1 MNQTVAP
8 LTESAVLA
16 LAARQRAFYDQPS
29 IDARIAQLI
38 RQAPDQNLPEAQLI
52 TMLRATRALYFDC
65 HVQVVSG
72 HHTGL
77 YLRFESIARAP
88 DSITVIASSMADW
101 IRRTF
106 PASPPTG
113 IVTTSSD
120 ARLLALRTADL
131 LTDLPGFQVVL
142 TPFDYQSGKI
152 GTDVVQGAIETGKS
166 YLALNDVTTRGMCV
180 SKLGKVVT
188 DRRGRLA
195 GMMVFARR
203 DSGQFPLMDELT
215 ATHPFYISA
224 DLNLPQ
230 WEPAQCPLCTA
241 QEPLWQWSRLPE
253 L

>member
-1 MNQTVAP
+1 MADRVLVTIGTRKGVFVAEAAKTRRRFDLRGP
-8 LTESAVLA
+8 FGDGVPVYATLIDTRGATPRLFASSCNPFFGNKLLRSTDLGTTFKETKSTPAFPKDDGRA
-16 LAARQRAFYDQPS
+16 LANIWSLEPGPGKRD
-29 IDARIAQLI
+29 L
-38 RQAPDQNLPEAQLI
+38 LCGVE
-52 TMLRATRALYFDC
+52 
-65 HVQVVSG
+65 
-72 HHTGL
+72 
-77 YLRFESIARAP
+77 
-88 DSITVIASSMADW
+88 
-101 IRRTF
+101 
-106 PASPPTG
+106 PASLFR
-113 IVTTSSD
+113 S
-120 ARLLALRTADL
+120 R
-131 LTDLPGFQVVL
+131 
-142 TPFDYQSGKI
+142 DYQSGKI
-152 GTDVVQGAIETGKS
+152 GTDVVQGAIETRKS